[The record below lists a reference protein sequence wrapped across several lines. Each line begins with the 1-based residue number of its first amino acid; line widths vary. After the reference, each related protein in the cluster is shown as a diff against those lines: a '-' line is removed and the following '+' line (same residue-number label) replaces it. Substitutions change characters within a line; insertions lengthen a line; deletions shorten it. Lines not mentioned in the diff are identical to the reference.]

1 MCKECIRSR
10 YGIHVFLRNAASPPV
25 KYRGVTAQR
34 FGRVRRL
41 GLRSDPARGR
51 AVLPAR
57 LGARP
62 DRGGVEAL
70 RSPRSLYWKRSLEVR
85 AQRSESRMYLV
96 KFLKGMPI

>member
-1 MCKECIRSR
+1 
-10 YGIHVFLRNAASPPV
+10 
-25 KYRGVTAQR
+25 
-34 FGRVRRL
+34 
-41 GLRSDPARGR
+41 
-51 AVLPAR
+51 VLPAR

-85 AQRSESRMYLV
+85 GQRSESRMYLV